1 MENFKMLSLIQFL
14 FYYYFFCV
22 CGFNVIQMALRQQ
35 SEVKI
40 PAVKRH
46 CQPLTFNNT

>member
-1 MENFKMLSLIQFL
+1 MLSLIQLLLLL
-14 FYYYFFCV
+14 FIFNFFV
-22 CGFNVIQMALRQQ
+22 CGFNVIHMALQQQ